1 MNSNF
6 PSSPR
11 GGLKTARR
19 RVLNDY
25 LPIPKDRL
33 VQSQASG
40 KLRPVPILAALAFA
54 ALVASLLLDV
64 VARLRPPR
72 SHELRVTWSEIAAP
86 GAPVKMDQPAHWAFR
101 RSAPR
106 SWLWNLGRFELE
118 APLPPHEVAKRL
130 KQALRTE
137 PAYAL
142 FLPIGGRAVGWVED
156 GRFQASLI
164 GGLSRHPS
172 SWIADGALVPAGD
185 GTVLRSDF
193 IVRKSRLLLIGVFA
207 AWILVG
213 ALWLASAE
221 QLTVAVLTVVGLAVY
236 LGLLCGASWLSGRR
250 LQHFLVETVSPT
262 GQHESES
269 VGYASMIRDI
279 EDEMNP
285 SHKVGQERNSESAAP
300 RARPRRRNR

>member
-1 MNSNF
+1 
-6 PSSPR
+6 
-11 GGLKTARR
+11 
-19 RVLNDY
+19 
-25 LPIPKDRL
+25 
-33 VQSQASG
+33 
-40 KLRPVPILAALAFA
+40 
-54 ALVASLLLDV
+54 
-64 VARLRPPR
+64 
-72 SHELRVTWSEIAAP
+72 
-86 GAPVKMDQPAHWAFR
+86 
-101 RSAPR
+101 
-106 SWLWNLGRFELE
+106 
-118 APLPPHEVAKRL
+118 VAKRL

-236 LGLLCGASWLSGRR
+236 LGLLCGASWLSGGR
-250 LQHFLVETVSPT
+250 LQRFLVETVSTT
-262 GQHESES
+262 GQHEFES